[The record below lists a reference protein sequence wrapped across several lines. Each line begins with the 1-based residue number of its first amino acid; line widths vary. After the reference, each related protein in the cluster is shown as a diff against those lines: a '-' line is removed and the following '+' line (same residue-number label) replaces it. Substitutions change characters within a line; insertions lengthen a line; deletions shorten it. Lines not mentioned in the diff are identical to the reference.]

1 MDFRHPIEAVIPGA
15 QGRVLAVLL
24 NSTGDLNLRNIAR
37 IAGVSAAQVSRV
49 LPELVN
55 LGLAERREV
64 PPSSLFRL
72 VPEHIASKSLLAL
85 ANARRGVFAELRLLA
100 ESVHPQPTSM
110 IAFGSVARGD
120 SEAESDLDLVIV
132 RPAEL
137 LDENQW
143 VDSLEKFRISVQRLC
158 GNRVEL
164 LEVDSTEIATRLA
177 SQTGVWNDVRR
188 EGIAVFGLTIDELMA
203 LDA

>member
-1 MDFRHPIEAVIPGA
+1 MDFRHPVEAVIPGA

-24 NSTGDLNLRNIAR
+24 NSTGDLNVRNIAR
-37 IAGVSAAQVSRV
+37 IAGVSVAQASRV
-49 LPELVN
+49 LPGLVD
-55 LGLAERREV
+55 LGLVERREV

-85 ANARRGVFAELRLLA
+85 ANARRGVFAELGLLA
-100 ESVHPQPTSM
+100 ELVHPQPTST

-132 RPAEL
+132 RPGEL

-143 VDSLEKFRISVQRLC
+143 AESLEKFRISSQRAC

-164 LEVDSTEIATRLA
+164 LEVEAREIAARLA
-177 SQTGVWNDVRR
+177 AQAGVWNDVRR
-188 EGIAVFGLTIDELMA
+188 EGIVVFGLTIHELMA